1 MIPSKAVHVNVQPR
15 RRRCSV
21 SSDGTVQPTATRVFS
36 LKRPRRSVRAL
47 YSFSNSVIFSAF
59 RVSRNHCLFINT
71 NSLRSL
77 PPIVNLSFWK
87 FFWYFD
93 YFLYVVR
100 IYSLCDKIPDKSS
113 IASLASIYKIL
124 FVFTNN
130 FYREFL
136 HLVAKISKM
145 RYNIEKLLYTLTHR
159 GLNQYTNH

>member
-1 MIPSKAVHVNVQPR
+1 MIYYAK
-15 RRRCSV
+15 CSGNTKYLFFYSV
-21 SSDGTVQPTATRVFS
+21 LNPCFCTWIWWTKLNTQVFS
-36 LKRPRRSVRAL
+36 K
-47 YSFSNSVIFSAF
+47 SVIFSAF

-93 YFLYVVR
+93 YFLYLVR

-145 RYNIEKLLYTLTHR
+145 WYNIEKLLYTLTHH